1 MSKKV
6 IAMLIVAMFSTSLV
20 GCGGSSKESNNDSTK
35 NEEINLEEK
44 VNTTEK
50 WAKDFT
56 LKEFTTTSDEL
67 VSNIEKKTKEYGL
80 EYTEEEIVSDDD
92 GETVNRKSVDVE
104 NKNAEKNRL
113 QNMYFSR
120 IIYGESLTAGQIKM
134 KLLLNFDG
142 KKAIEDNKVDLG
154 ATSIVKY
161 VEILTGVSG
170 RDYSEINEKVLE
182 ILKSSKGEGFFQNTI
197 EGLTETVT
205 VTDEYIVYSIETDKY
220 EFKKA
225 EQ

>member
-1 MSKKV
+1 
-6 IAMLIVAMFSTSLV
+6 
-20 GCGGSSKESNNDSTK
+20 
-35 NEEINLEEK
+35 
-44 VNTTEK
+44 
-50 WAKDFT
+50 
-56 LKEFTTTSDEL
+56 
-67 VSNIEKKTKEYGL
+67 
-80 EYTEEEIVSDDD
+80 
-92 GETVNRKSVDVE
+92 
-104 NKNAEKNRL
+104 
-113 QNMYFSR
+113 
-120 IIYGESLTAGQIKM
+120 M